1 MAQGVQQPE
10 GVHRFDRH
18 WVYLCAPSRDT
29 FVLAALAGELQRYIG
44 HPWPP
49 DAGHTL

>member
-1 MAQGVQQPE
+1 
-10 GVHRFDRH
+10 
-18 WVYLCAPSRDT
+18 
-29 FVLAALAGELQRYIG
+29 LAALAGELQRYIG